1 MRTAGIAFVA
11 LWLTGCA
18 TAPVPDLSAA
28 SLPERYS
35 WDESWAPAQPADSL
49 PKGPWWERFA
59 DPSLNDLQRVA
70 VRNSP
75 AVKIALAH
83 LDAARADAQA
93 AAGALWPKIGITATH
108 VRSRTSQEGPTYS
121 PSRPNPGDDYNASVS
136 LSYEIDLFGR
146 IRSGAGAAAALAAS
160 AQADALAVDLAIRA
174 EVTVTYFQLRS
185 IDSQLDV
192 VRESVAAQEKALQ
205 VLERQQSAGSAT
217 LGDVATARTQLE
229 SVRTLLADTQL
240 RRSQTEHA
248 LAVLLGETP
257 SNFHR
262 PAAPLDRTMAL
273 PRVFPGLPS
282 ALLQRRPDIASA
294 QRRVESAS
302 AAVGLAR
309 RAFFPV
315 FSVGAALG
323 RDSTRADHWFEA
335 PARFWSLAPAAAAT
349 LLDGGQRRALVRR
362 AVANLEES
370 TESYRRTVL
379 TANQEVED
387 QMAAVQ
393 LLEVAADSAAK
404 SADAAWV
411 SRTQALRRL
420 DAGAATA
427 LEVASAQNAVLTAR
441 LNEIGITQRRISATV
456 LLVRAVGG
464 YWE

>member
-1 MRTAGIAFVA
+1 MRTTGIAFVA

-146 IRSGAGAAAALAAS
+146 IRSGAAAAAALAAS

-240 RRSQTEHA
+240 RRSQT
-248 LAVLLGETP
+248 
-257 SNFHR
+257 
-262 PAAPLDRTMAL
+262 
-273 PRVFPGLPS
+273 
-282 ALLQRRPDIASA
+282 
-294 QRRVESAS
+294 
-302 AAVGLAR
+302 
-309 RAFFPV
+309 
-315 FSVGAALG
+315 
-323 RDSTRADHWFEA
+323 
-335 PARFWSLAPAAAAT
+335 
-349 LLDGGQRRALVRR
+349 
-362 AVANLEES
+362 
-370 TESYRRTVL
+370 
-379 TANQEVED
+379 
-387 QMAAVQ
+387 
-393 LLEVAADSAAK
+393 
-404 SADAAWV
+404 
-411 SRTQALRRL
+411 
-420 DAGAATA
+420 
-427 LEVASAQNAVLTAR
+427 
-441 LNEIGITQRRISATV
+441 
-456 LLVRAVGG
+456 
-464 YWE
+464 